1 MIPEELWMANAVLP
15 SAAAAAAAS
24 SSSCFELPEDPYQ
37 LKCEVWAKIAESTE
51 GAFRAMVL
59 LRWESSLESVPSL
72 SSALAA
78 VACHVV

>member
-1 MIPEELWMANAVLP
+1 MANAVLP
-15 SAAAAAAAS
+15 SSSAAAASSTSSSSS
-24 SSSCFELPEDPYQ
+24 SSSCFELPENPYQ

-51 GAFRAMVL
+51 GAFREMVL